1 MKKNFLFI
9 FFICLSINTFA
20 QRTNNRGECMV
31 KSAVVESCGGR
42 NFSYKLDFE
51 YDSSNDLVK
60 VTRSG
65 YYENDKY
72 VHVYTLCQEEEYE
85 YEKYIRYIGYKNGK
99 VFKTNKGKI
108 LCRLARI
115 HYSLNGKP
123 YNRYFVTN
131 KDAYDDGGYHEMTNY
146 IYDDGK
152 LQAMHRGTNST
163 NNNEVVMM
171 TWEVNRAIKG
181 RIISDRLIGNSTN
194 WNDDFVY
201 YSELDVTNNTNLNIN
216 FIDMGGVGKTYKDEN
231 VGFTEW
237 FGLNTTMAL
246 KGAKGDFES
255 GSRSVK
261 SHYEYELD
269 RGLIKKI
276 RYIHP
281 IAGKEHDYIFKT
293 ITLEYFY

>member
-1 MKKNFLFI
+1 MRKVWTVFLLFGV
-9 FFICLSINTFA
+9 FPFVLAQKING
-20 QRTNNRGECMV
+20 RGEYMV
-31 KSAVVESCGGR
+31 KSAIVESCGGR

-51 YDSSNDLVK
+51 YDDSNDLIK

-72 VHVYTLCQEEEYE
+72 VHVYTLSQEEGYE

-131 KDAYDDGGYHEMTNY
+131 KDIYEGSNYHEITNY

-163 NNNEVVMM
+163 NTNEVVMM

-231 VGFTEW
+231 IGFTEW

-261 SHYEYELD
+261 SHYQYELD
-269 RGLIKKI
+269 SGLIKRI
-276 RYIHP
+276 RYIDS

-293 ITLEYFY
+293 ITLEYVY